1 MFEQRLGIRL
11 HAVTENCYLRREKM
25 KFYEFGQKENPVI
38 MLLPGTCC
46 HWKNNFSYVIDLLKK
61 DFYVVCVSYDGFDET
76 EKSEFSDMQSET
88 VKIELYIKKQFQG
101 NIHAIY
107 GCSLGG
113 SFVGLLMQRR
123 RIHMNHGIIG
133 SSDLD
138 EVSKEKAKLQTM
150 LIIPLFYKM
159 LHSGKIP
166 DFIRNRMVK
175 RGGEGYVKNGLRMM
189 GIGGVDMSFVSK
201 NSMKNQFYSDLITV
215 LGTHMEVKETNIH
228 CFFAAK
234 MGDKYKK
241 RYLKHFANPHIV
253 EHDLLHEELL
263 VRYPEEWVND
273 VKNCI
278 L

>member
-1 MFEQRLGIRL
+1 
-11 HAVTENCYLRREKM
+11 M

-38 MLLPGTCC
+38 MLIPGTCC
-46 HWKNNFSYVIDLLKK
+46 HWKNNFSHVIDLLKK
-61 DFYVVCVSYDGFDET
+61 DFYVVCASYDGFDDTEESEFLDMQRET
-76 EKSEFSDMQSET
+76 EK
-88 VKIELYIKKQFQG
+88 IESYINKQFQG
-101 NIHAIY
+101 AIHAVY

-113 SFVGLLMQRR
+113 SFVGLLLQREK
-123 RIHMNHGIIG
+123 IHMNHGIIG

-138 EVSKEKAKLQTM
+138 EVSIGKAKLQTM
-150 LIIPLFYKM
+150 LIVPLFYKM

-166 DFIRNRMVK
+166 GFIRNRMVK
-175 RGGEGYVKNGLRMM
+175 RCGEEYVKHGLRMM

-201 NSMKNQFYSDLITV
+201 RSMKNQYYSDLITV
-215 LGTHMEVKETNIH
+215 LGNHMEVKDTSIH

-241 RYLKHFANPHIV
+241 RYLKHFSNPHIM

-263 VRYPEEWVND
+263 VCYPKEWVKD
-273 VKNCI
+273 VRNCV